1 MPIHHAIWRV
11 GEQPAPLV
19 YSRLASEQQ
28 LEDMIVRDPRIL
40 SSEWM
45 LIGRQEV
52 TSHGGRVDLLAIAP
66 DASLVLIELK
76 RDRTPREI
84 IAQALDYASW
94 VGAAREGLQGADG
107 QRRAAGAGGAEARL
121 EVPAYCRRPGSRRV
135 LRAGQVARHRAGEQ
149 GCPRGRLVRQ
159 PEHRL
164 PADDAQVAS
173 YRRSAEA
180 RFPAMGGVKFR
191 QGHLHRPARHGCL

>member
-1 MPIHHAIWRV
+1 MPIHHAIWRI
-11 GEQPAPLV
+11 GKEPAPLET
-19 YSRLASEQQ
+19 SRLASEQQ

-66 DASLVLIELK
+66 DASLVVIELK

-94 VGAAREGLQGADG
+94 VEQLTPDRVAQIFQRFSDG
-107 QRRAAGAGGAEARL
+107 ESL
-121 EVPAYCRRPGSRRV
+121 D
-135 LRAGQVARHRAGEQ
+135 VAFR
-149 GCPRGRLVRQ
+149 
-159 PEHRL
+159 
-164 PADDAQVAS
+164 
-173 YRRSAEA
+173 A
-180 RFPAMGGVKFR
+180 RFGVDL
-191 QGHLHRPARHGCL
+191 GNL